1 MHAKFFL
8 AVKCL
13 SAAVVLS
20 LIAWMMPTDA
30 SSEWQTARSAGYKL
44 HYGQG
49 KAADAAVIG
58 TFFETAYARI
68 AREFQKH
75 RPSDLLEGIE
85 LDVYLHPEAGEMA
98 STEHATMTSNLQKDG
113 YKAAIH
119 MLTPA
124 AYGNGDPGSP
134 QGAEKKDYLFKQV
147 VHEVSA
153 VYVQRLILGK
163 PKGWRYDQAAP
174 WFLQGYD
181 EYLAGIHGRR
191 AEDATLSTYRE
202 QIRRDPGRVRIGASI
217 RVRDPYADGAVV
229 VEFLHDSFGRDA
241 VQNIWLSPEPTFDQA
256 LLSALN
262 TSSADLQTRWRT
274 WLNKL

>member
-1 MHAKFFL
+1 MHPKLVL
-8 AVKCL
+8 ALKTL
-13 SAAVVLS
+13 AGTIVLTV
-20 LIAWMMPTDA
+20 IAWFVPTDA
-30 SSEWQTARSAGYKL
+30 TQGWQTARTDSYQL
-44 HYGQG
+44 HFGQG

-58 TFFETAYARI
+58 KFIDTAYARI
-68 AREFQKH
+68 ADEFQKH
-75 RPSDLLEGIE
+75 RPEQLLEGIE

-98 STEHATMTSNLQKDG
+98 SAQHATMTSNLQKDG

-124 AYGNGDPGSP
+124 AYVEGDPGAAPS
-134 QGAEKKDYLFKQV
+134 ARATDYMFRQV

-181 EYLAGIHGRR
+181 EYLSGILSRR
-191 AEDATLSTYRE
+191 AEDTTLKSYRGMI
-202 QIRRDPGRVRIGASI
+202 QQDPGRIRIGTNI
-217 RVRDPYADGAVV
+217 QVRNPYTDGAVL
-229 VEFLHDSFGRDA
+229 VEFLHDSFGREA

-256 LLSALN
+256 LFAALN
-262 TSSADLQTRWRT
+262 TTTADLKKRWRN
-274 WLNKL
+274 WLAAS